1 MSRDN
6 AYVSPGVYLVSCIGS
21 DHQPKN
27 PSPPPVEEPPYKY
40 CATCARKMP
49 DDDDEEEC
57 VYCIEDWEYELK
69 QRKKEWEY
77 MNKQNFF

>member
-49 DDDDEEEC
+49 DDDDEEE
-57 VYCIEDWEYELK
+57 EDEILETMREAFLSL
-69 QRKKEWEY
+69 
-77 MNKQNFF
+77 NADV